1 MSLRSIVVVLLV
13 AVFFASPARAQGQT
27 DLWRTF
33 AEKLPP
39 GAFVVVR
46 LTSGSTVKG
55 HLVEVMPEMITVL
68 PKTRLQVPVRVL
80 AFADIEWIDRQK
92 EGMSPG
98 AKVLAGA
105 GAAGGILV
113 AVVFAMLASGGWD

>member
-1 MSLRSIVVVLLV
+1 MSFRSIVVVLLV
-13 AVFFASPARAQGQT
+13 GVFLASPARAQGQT
-27 DLWRTF
+27 DLWRAF

-46 LTSGSTVKG
+46 LTNGSTVKG

-105 GAAGGILV
+105 GAAGGILM